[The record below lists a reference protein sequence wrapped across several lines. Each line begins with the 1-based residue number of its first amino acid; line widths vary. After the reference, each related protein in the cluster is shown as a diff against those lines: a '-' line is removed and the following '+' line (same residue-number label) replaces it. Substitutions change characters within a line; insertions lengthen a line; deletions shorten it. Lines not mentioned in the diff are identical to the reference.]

1 MRLDRVC
8 LYALLTFAA
17 LSASVSQA
25 QDSPLSPTFLLFK
38 YQHPVGEE
46 TDKCEHSAT
55 SVRCTAHFE
64 LKFTGESVPLDAEIE
79 TDAAFNPKSYVVK
92 GRNSTRSDLNLTVK
106 MTGKQAEIV
115 EDGKSQ
121 TVNLNASQH
130 VFTLVQNA
138 PLLIQELLL
147 SYWKK
152 QGRPQRIKLLPAG
165 EVRIKLRGTDQ
176 VQNELLSRYT
186 VHGVTWG

>member
-1 MRLDRVC
+1 MRLNRFC

-79 TDAAFNPKSYVVK
+79 TDDAFNPKSYVVK
-92 GRNSTRSDLNLTVK
+92 GRNSTRSDLSVTEKIIV
-106 MTGKQAEIV
+106 KQAEIV
-115 EDGKSQ
+115 EDGNPR
-121 TVNLNASQH
+121 TVNIDSSQH
-130 VFTLVQNA
+130 VFMLVQNA
-138 PLLIQELLL
+138 PFLILQQLLTT
-147 SYWKK
+147 WKK
-152 QGRPQRIKLLPAG
+152 
-165 EVRIKLRGTDQ
+165 
-176 VQNELLSRYT
+176 
-186 VHGVTWG
+186 